1 MSGER
6 FLDLGF
12 AEEYREFARRHS
24 AFLEQFPNLESA
36 LKIAFNREGNMAEPA
51 DKVVFFSG
59 RLCIEDFMEI
69 LLLCGNGYGVGA
81 LKILRGMYERAVT
94 ARYLHMHPEEAD
106 NFLDFHWVS
115 QRKLARAIQAT
126 FGENVLAKEKLE
138 EVEAKYNEVRER
150 FTVTDCKKCNTK
162 RLNYTWSKLDFV
174 SMSHGAG
181 SIGDLIVPGYYIPTR
196 QGHSTAGAILSR
208 LKESETGGLEFDGT
222 PQRDEADIAL
232 ITAHALLLNVIDL
245 QKEHFK
251 LTALEKPL
259 QTCSQDFLEIC
270 KRQQKQVESGG

>member
-6 FLDLGF
+6 FLNLGF
-12 AEEYREFARRHS
+12 PEEYREFARRHS
-24 AFLEQFPNLESA
+24 AFLERFPNLESA

-51 DKVVFFSG
+51 DRVVFFSG
-59 RLCIEDFMEI
+59 RLCVEDFMEI

-81 LKILRGMYERAVT
+81 LKILRGMYERVVT
-94 ARYLHMHPEEAD
+94 ARCLHMHPEEAD

-150 FTVTDCKKCNTK
+150 FMVTDCKKCNTK

-174 SMSHGAG
+174 SMAHAAG
-181 SIGDLIVPGYYIPTR
+181 SIGSLIVPGYYIPTR
-196 QGHSTAGAILSR
+196 QAHSTAGAILSR

-222 PQRDEADIAL
+222 PQRDDADGAL
-232 ITAHALLLNVIDL
+232 ITAHNLLLNVIDL
-245 QKEHFK
+245 QKEHFR
-251 LTALEKPL
+251 LTVLEKPL
-259 QTCSQDFLEIC
+259 QTCFQDFLDIW
-270 KRQQKQVESGG
+270 KRQQKQVKSGG